1 MPLYAMYV
9 CIIHITHVL
18 LVSAFSMYFT
28 WNSQDNIIYPIETL
42 LLYEIIYLIVMYY
55 YYFKC
60 EEISLGIIRKICI
73 IVVGRC
79 CIVICIVKVCT

>member
-1 MPLYAMYV
+1 MRYALYAM
-9 CIIHITHVL
+9 HV
-18 LVSAFSMYFT
+18 VYTYTCFTSISISMYFT

-60 EEISLGIIRKICI
+60 EEISVGIIRKICI
-73 IVVGRC
+73 IVVGTWYKY
-79 CIVICIVKVCT
+79 IVIYS